1 MLGFVT
7 CFILFYAKSNLVR
20 CEAQCCKVQPPTLA
34 SPRRYPSNPAS
45 HPPLQAVGA
54 AVPAPEK
61 RAQVDGVIWDG
72 GVVIDRQAK
81 RFMSPRTP
89 MDVDV
94 NNRKS
99 SREKLTD

>member
-1 MLGFVT
+1 MMKG
-7 CFILFYAKSNLVR
+7 
-20 CEAQCCKVQPPTLA
+20 
-34 SPRRYPSNPAS
+34 S
-45 HPPLQAVGA
+45 HPHLPVLGVIHQIQQVIPLFRRWGRRCRHL
-54 AVPAPEK
+54 
-61 RAQVDGVIWDG
+61 RAQVDGVVWDG

-99 SREKLTD
+99 SHEKLTD